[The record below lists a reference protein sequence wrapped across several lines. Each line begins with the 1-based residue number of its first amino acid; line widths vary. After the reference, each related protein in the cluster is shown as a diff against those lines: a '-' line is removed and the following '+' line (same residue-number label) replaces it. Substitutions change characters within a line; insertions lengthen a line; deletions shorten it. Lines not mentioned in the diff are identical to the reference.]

1 MLWFGFALIAF
12 GAAFVGWLAYSILNL
27 RLLSPDPALM
37 QALMTVVLFPPF
49 GWMFMRIHRAFLQ
62 H

>member
-1 MLWFGFALIAF
+1 
-12 GAAFVGWLAYSILNL
+12 LAYTILNL

>member
-1 MLWFGFALIAF
+1 MVERDTDRYRSLT
-12 GAAFVGWLAYSILNL
+12 
-27 RLLSPDPALM
+27 RRALM